1 MARDLPYRSGIV
13 RLSTDNRPTPR
24 IGRSDRGIF
33 DLAPPE
39 IFFIISAAA
48 QYTGAVIAVGLF
60 DEMSPAA
67 VAWLRVLSAGIII
80 TAFSWRHLRAR
91 WSRRDFLAAGVFG
104 LSTALMNLFFYL
116 AIDRL
121 PLGKGVTIEFIGPI
135 AVAALRTRTTRN
147 GIALLF
153 AGVGVF
159 VLGGVELG
167 NEPLGLVFILLA
179 SVMWA
184 GYIVLGSKVA
194 LADRGVAG
202 LGVGLIIGG
211 IVIAPFASSGSS
223 VAFGN
228 IDIFLAVVCV
238 GVLSNAIGYGID
250 QSTLRRIPVR
260 RFSVLLALLP
270 VCAVIFGFFF
280 LDQTPT
286 VIDLLGMSLVLIGVA
301 TQERERIER
310 HHPEVETI

>member
-1 MARDLPYRSGIV
+1 MTLRQKVSADK
-13 RLSTDNRPTPR
+13 
-24 IGRSDRGIF
+24 IF
-33 DLAPPE
+33 DVAPPE
-39 IFFIISAAA
+39 LFFVLSAAA

-60 DEMSPAA
+60 DELSPAT

-80 TAFSWRHLRAR
+80 TALSWRHFTPR
-91 WSRRDFLAAGVFG
+91 WTRQDFVAAAAFGV
-104 LSTALMNLFFYL
+104 STSLMNLFFYL

-135 AVAALRTRTTRN
+135 AVAALRTRTSRN
-147 GIALLF
+147 TVALLC
-153 AGVGVF
+153 AAVGVV
-159 VLGGVELG
+159 VLGGVEIG

-184 GYIVLGSKVA
+184 GYIVIGSRVA
-194 LADRGVAG
+194 MADRGIAG

-211 IVIAPFASSGSS
+211 LVITPFASSDAG
-223 VAFGN
+223 VAFSH
-228 IDIFLAVVCV
+228 IDIFFAAVLV

-270 VCAVIFGFFF
+270 VCAAIFGFLF

-286 VIDLLGMSLVLIGVA
+286 SVDLVGMALVLIGVGI
-301 TQERERIER
+301 QERDTIER
-310 HHPEVETI
+310 RHLEVENI